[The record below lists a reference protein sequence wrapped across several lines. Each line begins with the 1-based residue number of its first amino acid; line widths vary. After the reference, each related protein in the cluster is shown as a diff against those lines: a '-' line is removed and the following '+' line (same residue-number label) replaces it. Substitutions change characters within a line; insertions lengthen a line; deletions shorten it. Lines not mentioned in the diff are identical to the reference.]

1 MKAETIAS
9 SRTPSIAVVIP
20 QTTTERRCQPAAA
33 PLYAPLAYTYTF
45 GGKKKKKRVREKIDA
60 WFVNVGACVTA

>member
-9 SRTPSIAVVIP
+9 SHTLSIAVVIP
-20 QTTTERRCQPAAA
+20 KTTTERRCQPAAA

-45 GGKKKKKRVREKIDA
+45 GGKEKKRVREKIDA